1 MEYIIIKSYYVS
13 ELIDFYSF
21 SSTNQS
27 LRCSNSF
34 LQGLRRSTSFS
45 SLIFL
50 NSAISK
56 LFLYTYFKLRFIHKL
71 SKPCMNYAFLKG
83 INGFALATL
92 SASVISCA
100 PP

>member
-1 MEYIIIKSYYVS
+1 MENIIIKSYYVS
-13 ELIDFYSF
+13 KLIDFYLY

-34 LQGLRRSTSFS
+34 LQSLRRVTSYS

-56 LFLYTYFKLRFIHKL
+56 LFLYTT
-71 SKPCMNYAFLKG
+71 S
-83 INGFALATL
+83 
-92 SASVISCA
+92 
-100 PP
+100 